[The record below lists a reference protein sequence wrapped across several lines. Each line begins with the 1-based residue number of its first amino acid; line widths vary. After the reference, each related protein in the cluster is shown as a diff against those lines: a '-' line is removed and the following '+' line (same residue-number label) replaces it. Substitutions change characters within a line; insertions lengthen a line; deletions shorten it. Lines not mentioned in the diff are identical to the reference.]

1 MRGHRHERRHVSNLI
16 YMSDVCLRARST
28 PDIRM
33 PNRVEELELRVSE
46 LESTVDGL
54 TDELVQ
60 TKERVR
66 LLEEH
71 IDGDVPAIDE
81 ELAAPSAPPS
91 EEAEPEAVEEATAEA
106 DKSGEPDTTDETP
119 DESETS
125 DDIIIA

>member
-1 MRGHRHERRHVSNLI
+1 
-16 YMSDVCLRARST
+16 
-28 PDIRM
+28 M

-66 LLEEH
+66 MLEEQV
-71 IDGDVPAIDE
+71 DGEIPATGD
-81 ELAAPSAPPS
+81 ELAMLANPDEVPT
-91 EEAEPEAVEEATAEA
+91 EEAEPQEIQEATAEA
-106 DKSGEPDTTDETP
+106 DKASEGDTTDEAP
-119 DESETS
+119 DESEVE